1 MEITKEKIEE
11 YARKY
16 DESYRDTDG
25 DQFENEIKVWLK
37 DHRYL
42 DKERFVE
49 IGRWKSKRPSKWYR
63 SNSDSLVRE
72 ITQFSFATDNEEARI
87 KSLLVL
93 SGVSYPLAST
103 ILHFAFPDKYPIMD
117 FRALWSL
124 GWEQPKVY
132 SFAFWQEYC
141 GKIRR
146 ISEDTGVS
154 VRTVDKALWEYSK
167 RNQERGSSFHC

>member
-1 MEITKEKIEE
+1 MMELTKEKIEE

-25 DQFENEIKVWLK
+25 DLFENEMKVWLK

-49 IGRWKSKRPSKWYR
+49 IGRWKSKRPSRWYER
-63 SNSDSLVRE
+63 NDDSLVRE
-72 ITQFSFATDNEEARI
+72 ITRFSFTADSEEAKI

-93 SGVSYPLAST
+93 SGVSYRMAST
-103 ILHFAFPDKYPIMD
+103 ILHFAFPDKYSIMD

-124 GWEQPKVY
+124 GWEQPKAY
-132 SFAFWQEYC
+132 NFAFWQKYC
-141 GKIRR
+141 EEIKKL
-146 ISEDTGVS
+146 SAETGQS
-154 VRTVDKALWEYSK
+154 LRTVDKALWEYSK
-167 RNQERGSSFHC
+167 RNRKPKL